1 MSYVFPSVT
10 INYVTYT
17 AKRWGQ
23 FPTITYRVGA
33 GTLND
38 PLITAGNEVV
48 TLVDDPMS
56 AAEVV
61 VKIESGVS
69 TNAQIAAAI
78 AAAKDVS
85 VDGLYAKDLV
95 DVAITSGHNADT
107 NTVVSATPMTG
118 GSDVRP
124 PLTEVFSAT
133 DVHADIPSTI
143 IATPMETGLYQVSFY
158 GLAAT
163 APSGADAAPNLYIS
177 WTDEKGTQTYFNF
190 AGNLDQT
197 YTDGPNSVT
206 MPVYAKAGTP
216 ITFRTSAGV
225 YSGSVR
231 WSFYFA
237 VRKI

>member
-1 MSYVFPSVT
+1 MSYIFPSVT

-33 GTLND
+33 GTPSD
-38 PLITAGNEVV
+38 PVVTAGNEVV

-56 AAEVV
+56 AAAVI

-69 TNAQIAAAI
+69 TNAQIKAAI
-78 AAAKDVS
+78 LASDVTVGS
-85 VDGLYAKDLV
+85 LRARDVVA
-95 DVAITSGHNADT
+95 VAITSGHNADT
-107 NTVVSATPMTG
+107 NIVVSATPMTG

-133 DVHADIPSTI
+133 DVHADISSTA

-158 GLAAT
+158 GLATT

-206 MPVYAKAGTP
+206 MPIYAMAGKP
-216 ITFRTSAGV
+216 VTFRTSAGV

>member
-1 MSYVFPSVT
+1 
-10 INYVTYT
+10 
-17 AKRWGQ
+17 
-23 FPTITYRVGA
+23 
-33 GTLND
+33 
-38 PLITAGNEVV
+38 
-48 TLVDDPMS
+48 MS
-56 AAEVV
+56 AAAVI

-69 TNAQIAAAI
+69 TNAQIKAAI
-78 AAAKDVS
+78 LASDVTVGS
-85 VDGLYAKDLV
+85 LRARDVVA
-95 DVAITSGHNADT
+95 VAITSGHNADT
-107 NTVVSATPMTG
+107 NIVVSATPMTG

-133 DVHADIPSTI
+133 DVHADISSTA

-158 GLAAT
+158 GLATT

-177 WTDEKGTQTYFNF
+177 WTDEKGMQTYFNF

-206 MPVYAKAGTP
+206 MPIYAMAGKP
-216 ITFRTSAGV
+216 VTFRTSAGV